1 MQDMFGDRLAFPA
14 ALLFG
19 WIFLGAWGTSH
30 TATAQITQSVPT
42 AQAAREAY
50 ADRDALVQVG
60 LEANRKTLEAVVE
73 YAVALEGVWNDKL
86 AGWVAPSPTAG
97 SIPAKADV
105 MRQAVRTGLDDLR
118 RTIDHAARLQAEAS
132 ATRDGK
138 LALLLATDA
147 ASWTN
152 RALYAAQE
160 LRRPLERH
168 VPRMDAA
175 TGLSIAP
182 GAQRPATGVA
192 PGAVPPATTPSVAAL
207 QRHLAQ
213 LRGRTDA
220 ALPAVAPG
228 GTSPAG
234 QPPRNIEELNR
245 YLDELSGRLPAGSA
259 APGGTPRAE
268 GGPPKNMVELSRYL
282 DQLRGGPA
290 TPPLWDPPPAPAV
303 TGMAGSRFAT
313 NLTGLFQHLD
323 ELSGRQS
330 LRADLEFL
338 QRNAAG
344 EFGQGRAGAGGIA
357 LFRAAEVLSPL
368 AVDTVG
374 GVVWKNERLILRLSD
389 REIAF
394 PPLDAEYLALAFRC
408 VYGGE
413 STYSGRL
420 VADEANAIVIQ
431 TGGERFGEVVWRKSY
446 LAKPWVPTPIGS
458 TVTVELGP
466 GLGLLAE
473 LAPST
478 DRVTY
483 YGPMQNTRM
492 GKTLFESD
500 QVIQRLYFGI
510 DPVTGLP
517 ARSGVDG
524 FQTFIERLM
533 HKMMEQRAAS
543 SPPPQPPP
551 QPPPSGSAVPG
562 PWWIGPVWLV
572 WVPDRFSLKLAT
584 EGQRLEFT
592 EARMRLDTWTVGGG
606 AVSDEHARF
615 GEEVT
620 ARYAEFAERYP
631 ALKELREIAK
641 AVSVVRWLKQ
651 HKIAIDNPNWAKE
664 LSIPAVATPATVRR
678 FAVEPV
684 FRFEKDRQIPVFEQ
698 GTVP

>member
-1 MQDMFGDRLAFPA
+1 MMASLFGDRAACPA
-14 ALLFG
+14 ALLFA
-19 WIFLGAWGTSH
+19 WFFLSGLGHSRPV
-30 TATAQITQSVPT
+30 TAQT
-42 AQAAREAY
+42 AQTAQEAY
-50 ADRDALVQVG
+50 AGRDALVQAG

-86 AGWVAPSPTAG
+86 AGWVAPPPTAG

-118 RTIDHAARLQAEAS
+118 RTIDHAARLQSEAS

-152 RALYAAQE
+152 RALHAAQE

-168 VPRMDAA
+168 VPRLDAP
-175 TGLSIAP
+175 TGVSSAP
-182 GAQRPATGVA
+182 GAQRPTTGPAAGDA
-192 PGAVPPATTPSVAAL
+192 PPSTTPSVAAL
-207 QRHLAQ
+207 QRHLTQ
-213 LRGRTDA
+213 LRGRTEA
-220 ALPAVAPG
+220 ALPASAPA
-228 GTSPAG
+228 GTSPPG

-259 APGGTPRAE
+259 APAAAPRAD
-268 GGPPKNMVELSRYL
+268 GSPPRNMVELFRYL

-313 NLTGLFQHLD
+313 NLTGLFQHVD

-330 LRADLEFL
+330 LRADLDFL

-368 AVDTVG
+368 ALDSVR
-374 GVVWKNERLILRLSD
+374 GVVWKDERLILRLSD

-413 STYSGRL
+413 ATYSGRL

-446 LAKPWVPTPIGS
+446 LAKPWAPTTIGS
-458 TVTVELGP
+458 TVAVELGP

-483 YGPMQNTRM
+483 YGPLQNTRM

-500 QVIQRLYFGI
+500 QVIQRLYFGV
-510 DPVTGLP
+510 DPVTGQP
-517 ARSGVDG
+517 SRSGVDG
-524 FQTFIERLM
+524 FQTFFERSMRKLL
-533 HKMMEQRAAS
+533 EPSAVSA
-543 SPPPQPPP
+543 PPPKTPPKTP
-551 QPPPSGSAVPG
+551 PAPPPSGSAVPG
-562 PWWIGPVWLV
+562 PWWIGPVWMV
-572 WVPDRFSLKLAT
+572 WVPDRFSLKLAVD
-584 EGQRLEFT
+584 GQRLEFVD
-592 EARMRLDTWTVGGG
+592 ARMRLDTWTVGGG
-606 AVSDEHARF
+606 TVSDEHARF

-620 ARYAEFAERYP
+620 ARYSEFAERYP
-631 ALKELREIAK
+631 TLKELREIAK

-651 HKIAIDNPNWAKE
+651 HQIAIDNPNWAKE

-684 FRFEKDRQIPVFEQ
+684 FRLEKDRQIPVMEQ